1 MFHKLLAFP
10 QTNLKNLIKLVKIV
24 VFIRFLFDEKTN
36 INILN
41 ILIKTNRLIY
51 FKLFKIYDRQDWKF
65 LFSLQFCRFL
75 KILILKLT
83 FEANA

>member
-65 LFSLQFCRFL
+65 FIFITVLSFS
-75 KILILKLT
+75 
-83 FEANA
+83 